1 MFKSLKHSL
10 GKWKRN
16 FFDERTY
23 DDLIEDGWEMT
34 GDGFWV
40 KEEGHLNNKWEV
52 EVEDVE
58 QPIELSNKALYEWIE
73 QLNQKIERL
82 QEEMIHLQNQTYKLT
97 ELLKEK

>member
-23 DDLIEDGWEMT
+23 DDLIEDGWEMS

-40 KEEGHLNNKWEV
+40 KEEGHLNNKCQV
-52 EVEDVE
+52 EENIE
-58 QPIELSNKALYEWIE
+58 QPLELSNKALYEWIVE
-73 QLNQKIERL
+73 LNQKVGRL
-82 QEEMIHLQNQTYKLT
+82 QEEMIPLQNQTHKLT

>member
-1 MFKSLKHSL
+1 
-10 GKWKRN
+10 
-16 FFDERTY
+16 
-23 DDLIEDGWEMT
+23 MT

-82 QEEMIHLQNQTYKLT
+82 QEEMIHLQNQTHKLT